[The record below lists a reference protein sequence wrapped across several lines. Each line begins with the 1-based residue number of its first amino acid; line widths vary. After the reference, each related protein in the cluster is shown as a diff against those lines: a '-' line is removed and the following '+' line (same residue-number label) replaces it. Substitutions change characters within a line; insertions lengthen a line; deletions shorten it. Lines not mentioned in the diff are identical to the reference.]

1 MTGIRAIAAA
11 FKQKKVPIPVKKP
24 KAKLTKNLHKEYPIL
39 NLEDLCDIPQNLKND
54 KNFKETNKAKI
65 CERKK

>member
-1 MTGIRAIAAA
+1 MTGIAAIAAA

-39 NLEDLCDIPQNLKND
+39 NLEDLCDIPLNLKKD
-54 KNFKETNKAKI
+54 KNFKKTSKIKI